1 MACIRPVLAG
11 LDGGVPSMRAT
22 KSISS
27 IEQKLLKLIE
37 SMPVLNAKVS
47 QAASLLLRSNT
58 YNSAEVIESFKADFY
73 RCILT
78 FIQFWKLALKNQMMK
93 RLRELTNIQTNARK
107 PNGPAYC
114 RPVFFDRFTTKLC
127 VTLSI
132 AAG

>member
-11 LDGGVPSMRAT
+11 LDGDVPSMRAT
-22 KSISS
+22 KSNSG

-78 FIQFWKLALKNQMMK
+78 FTQ
-93 RLRELTNIQTNARK
+93 
-107 PNGPAYC
+107 
-114 RPVFFDRFTTKLC
+114 
-127 VTLSI
+127 S
-132 AAG
+132 

>member
-11 LDGGVPSMRAT
+11 LDGDVPSMRAT
-22 KSISS
+22 KSNSG

-58 YNSAEVIESFKADFY
+58 SNSAEVIESFKADFY

-78 FIQFWKLALKNQMMK
+78 F
-93 RLRELTNIQTNARK
+93 TH
-107 PNGPAYC
+107 
-114 RPVFFDRFTTKLC
+114 
-127 VTLSI
+127 S
-132 AAG
+132 

>member
-11 LDGGVPSMRAT
+11 LDGGVPSMGAT

-78 FIQFWKLALKNQMMK
+78 FTQ
-93 RLRELTNIQTNARK
+93 
-107 PNGPAYC
+107 
-114 RPVFFDRFTTKLC
+114 
-127 VTLSI
+127 S
-132 AAG
+132 

>member
-1 MACIRPVLAG
+1 MERK
-11 LDGGVPSMRAT
+11 R
-22 KSISS
+22 
-27 IEQKLLKLIE
+27 LKLIE
-37 SMPVLNAKVS
+37 KILLLKTYA
-47 QAASLLLRSNT
+47 QAASQRLRSNT
-58 YNSAEVIESFKADFY
+58 CDSAEITDGLKADFY

>member
-1 MACIRPVLAG
+1 MKNFDCDNCKKTMACIRPVLAG
-11 LDGGVPSMRAT
+11 LDGDVPSMRAT
-22 KSISS
+22 KSNSG

-78 FIQFWKLALKNQMMK
+78 FTQ
-93 RLRELTNIQTNARK
+93 
-107 PNGPAYC
+107 
-114 RPVFFDRFTTKLC
+114 
-127 VTLSI
+127 S
-132 AAG
+132 

>member
-11 LDGGVPSMRAT
+11 LDGGVLSMGAT

-58 YNSAEVIESFKADFY
+58 SNTSNTYNSAEVIESFKADFY

-78 FIQFWKLALKNQMMK
+78 FTQ
-93 RLRELTNIQTNARK
+93 
-107 PNGPAYC
+107 
-114 RPVFFDRFTTKLC
+114 
-127 VTLSI
+127 S
-132 AAG
+132 

>member
-11 LDGGVPSMRAT
+11 LDGGVPSMGAT

-58 YNSAEVIESFKADFY
+58 SNSAEVIESFKADFY

-78 FIQFWKLALKNQMMK
+78 F
-93 RLRELTNIQTNARK
+93 TH
-107 PNGPAYC
+107 
-114 RPVFFDRFTTKLC
+114 
-127 VTLSI
+127 S
-132 AAG
+132 